1 MFAAFNLIEPSI
13 YVWIDRGFS
22 VLGQYVGATVYG
34 LVAAQIAFFAVVA
47 SFSGRPLKIV
57 FPMSVALLWTL
68 TAVFFFGCYLAPG
81 PIDTNLGESVAAAIL
96 IVTLLLTVATVL
108 LELTKSLAMIRW
120 YNINKVSE
128 QNTSGKK
135 HNQLSIR
142 YLIAATVL
150 VAASCL
156 AVKNSN
162 GAFRVLTDF
171 DFLVGALM
179 VLVGSVPVVWL
190 LILIAGWIL
199 SPLPWR
205 KRWKSLVLIALGMAI
220 FPFVVHRMAQFLFA
234 TRSPAWR
241 SIQMDEMLQLYFFI
255 GGFMTSMS
263 MVLLHARTHGFRIE
277 YRAPRDVA
285 SNEDR

>member
-1 MFAAFNLIEPSI
+1 M
-13 YVWIDRGFS
+13 
-22 VLGQYVGATVYG
+22 
-34 LVAAQIAFFAVVA
+34 
-47 SFSGRPLKIV
+47 V
-57 FPMSVALLWTL
+57 FPISVALLWTL

-81 PIDTNLGESVAAAIL
+81 PVDSNLGESVAAAIL
-96 IVTLLLTVATVL
+96 ITLLLLTVATVL
-108 LELTKSLAMIRW
+108 LELAKSLAMIRW
-120 YNINKVSE
+120 YNVNDVLE
-128 QNTSGKK
+128 QRSIGKE
-135 HNQLSIR
+135 HHQLSIR
-142 YLIAATVL
+142 YLITATVL

-156 AVKNSN
+156 AIKNSN
-162 GAFRVLTDF
+162 GAFRVLTEYE
-171 DFLVGALM
+171 FLVAALT
-179 VLVGSVPVVWL
+179 VLVGTVPVVWL
-190 LILIAGWIL
+190 LILIVGWIL
-199 SPLPWR
+199 SPLPWS